1 MLARSVTSRLVWTLM
16 FRTIFSFH
24 PQQRCN
30 IAGWKSLFPGI
41 HLRMLDVPLLWFKV
55 GLHLVQ
61 SKPLAM
67 STSLAF
73 CSPGHF
79 GSWSDPLLVTASCT
93 CWTGRQYHLL
103 LVRDKIGWFGKGGQ
117 YYQTAKWPR
126 PRSSFLKQKKVAGS
140 HWPSLHNAEA
150 FLFRSWLGIAP
161 WLPWSSS
168 PKQHPKTPS
177 EPRNWRPT
185 NWYRPRPLPIGTWL
199 LLASG
204 HLSSGRVESGSPDK
218 MESKLNR
225 GTSLKGSS
233 LLGLHPWNLTCPI
246 KNGDLKMACHN
257 PTTIV
262 QGTC

>member
-185 NWYRPRPLPIGTWL
+185 NWYRPRPLPHWHLAAFSLWTPFQWSGWIG
-199 LLASG
+199 LAWQNG
-204 HLSSGRVESGSPDK
+204 VETQQRDIPKRV
-218 MESKLNR
+218 KLAW
-225 GTSLKGSS
+225 TTPLKPNVSYKK
-233 LLGLHPWNLTCPI
+233 WWF
-246 KNGDLKMACHN
+246 KNGMS
-257 PTTIV
+257 
-262 QGTC
+262 